1 MSWGELSWGE
11 LSWGELSWG
20 ELSWGEWSGNRQR
33 AVERTEGLEKI
44 RAVEETESGRE
55 DRGLLKKQMAVE
67 RIEGRT
73 VDRGS

>member
-1 MSWGELSWGE
+1 MSRGPYRDTG
-11 LSWGELSWG
+11 G
-20 ELSWGEWSGNRQR
+20 Q
-33 AVERTEGLEKI
+33 
-44 RAVEETESGRE
+44 RAVEETESRREDRGLRGDKGCRGDKGGRE